1 MGFHH
6 IAHGEIYYDRTQVNG
21 LSTHLISR
29 KGIGYVPEN
38 QGIFMIDSRRDIRSC

>member
-21 LSTHLISR
+21 LSTFNFK

-38 QGIFMIDSRRDIRSC
+38 QGIFHDRQ